1 MMKLFCKIP
10 GAIKAAPTATSGGT
24 TNQAISIFMEIQSNI
39 NDFFLFLQLDAEQ
52 STLRRFRAGD
62 FNYSSWSW
70 NCSKKYQLCLILFS
84 GNCQ

>member
-39 NDFFLFLQLDAEQ
+39 NDFFSFLAI
-52 STLRRFRAGD
+52 R
-62 FNYSSWSW
+62 
-70 NCSKKYQLCLILFS
+70 C
-84 GNCQ
+84 